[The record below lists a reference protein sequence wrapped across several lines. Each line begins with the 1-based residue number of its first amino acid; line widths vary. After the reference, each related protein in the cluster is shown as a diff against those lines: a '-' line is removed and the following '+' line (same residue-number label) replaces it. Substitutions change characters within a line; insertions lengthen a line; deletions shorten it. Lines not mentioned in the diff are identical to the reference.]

1 MLWGFQAR
9 MGYFKKFLNKI
20 GVVVVTLV
28 FDTHTQHM
36 RYTRIFIVAKLVF
49 VQLKKQSRKWFNK
62 VTDISCSESL
72 WTCKNNIPTA
82 RQFTTHCCKVQ
93 VILDSFVVKTNQSV
107 TGMKSVDMKMATVLL
122 QCYGCKKPRVLSYLP
137 NPSPLKTALTPKLRI
152 SSLVMM

>member
-9 MGYFKKFLNKI
+9 MGYFKNFLNKI

-28 FDTHTQHM
+28 LDTHTQHVP
-36 RYTRIFIVAKLVF
+36 YTRIFIVAKLVF

-82 RQFTTHCCKVQ
+82 RQFTTHCCKVY
-93 VILDSFVVKTNQSV
+93 VILNLFVVKTNQSV
-107 TGMKSVDMKMATVLL
+107 TAMKSVEMKMTTVLL
-122 QCYGCKKPRVLSYLP
+122 QFYGCKKPRVLSYFP
-137 NPSPLKTALTPKLRI
+137 IPSPLKTALTAKLRI
-152 SSLVMM
+152 SSIVLM